1 MSELLPVSW
10 PALATG
16 LASLNRS
23 GARRYFRFDYA
34 TVPEPV
40 AGEGWVSLGSLFTA
54 DQVAERAGADP
65 VASLG
70 IDELTGTMVFHAL
83 AVPLVDLA
91 VSLLTVAEL
100 VVDVAPAAVLVRFD
114 GPSVI
119 EVALRSRTAAATMAT
134 TATTATGGDQVA
146 QWLVAGLE
154 PLVDAV
160 VPHDPALRWGAVADL
175 VVVIANARAR
185 AHGLD
190 AEAGWAASETVVT
203 GLRNRRPHP
212 QYRPGRVMV
221 PAADPAGGMA
231 VLARRS
237 TCCEWYRAAR
247 HLGEDSVT
255 EARCAD
261 CPSLDPAVNVV
272 RLAALAKSGDL
283 ANP

>member
-1 MSELLPVSW
+1 MSGPLPVSS
-10 PALATG
+10 PTLATG

-23 GARRYFRFDYA
+23 GARRYFRFDHA
-34 TVPEPV
+34 TVPEPL

-54 DQVAERAGADP
+54 DQVAERARADP

-91 VSLLTVAEL
+91 VSLLTVAGL
-100 VVDVAPAAVLVRFD
+100 VVDVAPAMVWVRFE

-119 EVALRSRTAAATMAT
+119 EVALHSRTAAATMV
-134 TATTATGGDQVA
+134 TGGDQVA

-212 QYRPGRVMV
+212 QHRPGRVMV
-221 PAADPAGGMA
+221 PAADPAGDVA

-261 CPSLDPAVNVV
+261 CPALDPAVNVV
-272 RLAALAKSGDL
+272 RLATLAKSGDL

>member
-1 MSELLPVSW
+1 MSGPLPVSS
-10 PALATG
+10 PTLATG

-23 GARRYFRFDYA
+23 GARRYFRFDHA
-34 TVPEPV
+34 TVPEPL

-54 DQVAERAGADP
+54 DQVAERARADP

-91 VSLLTVAEL
+91 VSLLTVAGL
-100 VVDVAPAAVLVRFD
+100 VVDVAPAMVWVRFG

-119 EVALRSRTAAATMAT
+119 EVALHSRTAAATMV
-134 TATTATGGDQVA
+134 TGGDQVA

-212 QYRPGRVMV
+212 QHRPGRVMV

-247 HLGEDSVT
+247 HLGEDSAT

-261 CPSLDPAVNVV
+261 CPSLEPAVNVA